1 MNCKLAEGRLL
12 SGFIYGDNHTAE
24 YIYFPG
30 SELDA
35 LHPLAVYE
43 TGGNRRD
50 VTMEEALS
58 LIEKRSLKPV
68 KHPILGARSM

>member
-24 YIYFPG
+24 YVYFPG

>member
-12 SGFIYGDNHTAE
+12 SGFIYGDNHTGE
-24 YIYFPG
+24 YVYFPG

-35 LHPLAVYE
+35 TRPLAVYE
-43 TGGNRRD
+43 TGNERRD
-50 VTMEEALS
+50 VTMDEALS

-68 KHPILGARSM
+68 KHPILGERSM